1 MASIFVVGLDI
12 YLDLFVVGKC
22 NVGGNKW
29 LTRLLLVGLEMLKF
43 ST

>member
-22 NVGGNKW
+22 SVGGNKW
-29 LTRLLLVGLEMLKF
+29 LTRLLLVGLEML
-43 ST
+43 